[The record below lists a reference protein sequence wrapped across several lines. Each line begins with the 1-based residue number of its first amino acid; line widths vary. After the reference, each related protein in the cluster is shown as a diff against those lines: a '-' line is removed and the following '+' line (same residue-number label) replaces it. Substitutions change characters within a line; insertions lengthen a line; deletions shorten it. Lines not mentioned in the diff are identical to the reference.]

1 MLHHRR
7 LVLLLLLWTLLA
19 TRAAAQQDSNRQ
31 LRQSLKDT
39 DVHASWIYNDVGA
52 GFAEA
57 KKTGKPLLVV
67 FR

>member
-1 MLHHRR
+1 MKHNRWL
-7 LVLLLLLWTLLA
+7 LPFMALGVLTAL
-19 TRAAAQQDSNRQ
+19 AAATQDSNRQ
-31 LRQSLKDT
+31 LQQSLNDT
-39 DVHASWIYNDVGA
+39 EVHASWIYNDVDA